1 VVVENCTAV
10 GYSLPTVTGAAM
22 MSLRIVEGWIELIS

>member
-10 GYSLPTVTGAAM
+10 GYCLPTVTGAAM
-22 MSLRIVEGWIELIS
+22 MSLRMVEGWIELTS